1 MSSLSYEEKLH
12 ILKEL
17 HIPHKRFLI
26 QQVLAIKRDHPEL
39 TDEQLLADVFP
50 PYQEM
55 QMHIVKQGAHA
66 IQGLREPEKVLRR

>member
-1 MSSLSYEEKLH
+1 MSALSYDEKIH
-12 ILKEL
+12 VLKEL
-17 HIPHKRFLI
+17 HVPHKRFLI

-55 QMHIVKQGAHA
+55 RMHITQGPKP